1 MLLKNLTKQL
11 FGGGDVSKN
20 EVKFQEQKGLSLR
33 RVLNVGGA
41 NKEIAIPGHYKG
53 WDHLLLDIQD
63 GPGVDLVMDSRNLRA
78 AVNTHFDAIYC
89 SHNLEHYFSHDVDL
103 VLDGFLNVLKP
114 DGFAEIAVPDVRS
127 VINHMVTNSMDI
139 DDVLYQCPSGPITI
153 QDVLW
158 GWGRQIESSGVDFY
172 AHKTGFTDSY
182 LHKKL
187 INAGFQEVWIMS
199 APAAFELR
207 AFAFKTQ
214 ASSQQKKV
222 LGLDGANEAS

>member
-1 MLLKNLTKQL
+1 MLLKNLAKQL
-11 FGGGDVSKN
+11 FSHLDESKN
-20 EVKFQEQKGLSLR
+20 EDQSPVQKGLLLR

-41 NKEIAIPGHYKG
+41 NKEIPIPSHYHG

-78 AVNTHFDAIYC
+78 AVDTHFDAIYC
-89 SHNLEHYFSHDVDL
+89 SHNLEHYFAHDVDL

-114 DGFAEIAVPDVRS
+114 DGFAEVAVPDVRA
-127 VINHMVTNSMDI
+127 VMNHMVANSMDV
-139 DDVLYQCPSGPITI
+139 DDVLYQCPSGPITV
-153 QDVLW
+153 QDVIW

-187 INAGFQEVWIMS
+187 TNAGFQEIWIMS
-199 APAAFELR
+199 APSAFELR

-214 ASSQQKKV
+214 ASVQQKKA
-222 LGLDGANEAS
+222 LGLELSN